1 MRLRGAAQATADVTL
16 KAIPDQRY
24 VLSVWVRV
32 YVPGLPAEQL
42 RSLMETA
49 HTVCPYSNAVRG
61 NVEVVLLPSEEP
73 LS

>member
-1 MRLRGAAQATADVTL
+1 MRLRGAAQATADVAL
-16 KAIPDQRY
+16 NAAPDQRY
-24 VLSVWVRV
+24 VLSVRIRV

-49 HTVCPYSNAVRG
+49 HMVCPYSNAVRG
-61 NVEVVLLPSEEP
+61 NVEVELLPSEEP